1 MGAEI
6 APASP
11 TDLND
16 VLALLAGASLPTD
29 GVAEYFRHFVVARV
43 EGRVVGS
50 VGMEP
55 HGPSALLR
63 SLVVAPDLRNQGIG
77 QALAKELIARLRQQG
92 TRQVFLLTET
102 TLTFFERLGFRRIPR
117 SEADPA
123 VQQSVEFRS
132 ACCESAA
139 CMQLDL

>member
-1 MGAEI
+1 M
-6 APASP
+6 
-11 TDLND
+11 
-16 VLALLAGASLPTD
+16 
-29 GVAEYFRHFVVARV
+29 
-43 EGRVVGS
+43 GS

-55 HGPSALLR
+55 YGPSALLR

-132 ACCESAA
+132 AFASPPPA
-139 CMQLDL
+139 CNSTSDQSCPGRAGGLADRDPHPMGSDLTQPRQFRIVIPTGRYANEETTA